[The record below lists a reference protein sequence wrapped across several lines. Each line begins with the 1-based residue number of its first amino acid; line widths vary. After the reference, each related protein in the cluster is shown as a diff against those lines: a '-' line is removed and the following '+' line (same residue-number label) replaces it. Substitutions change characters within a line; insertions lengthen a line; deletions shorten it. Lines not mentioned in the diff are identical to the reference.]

1 MERPSPHPPPP
12 VDGIR
17 VTDEVR
23 TYVAMRKYDMRV
35 CTSCGGPILLP
46 TSIHPPKPTDLRVR
60 VGDFTVYI
68 SKYQARYHDTIHA
81 GMIPRFLD
89 RF

>member
-1 MERPSPHPPPP
+1 MDRTFPPMPA
-12 VDGIR
+12 DGIR

-23 TYVAMRKYDMRV
+23 TYVRNRQHDMRL

-46 TSIHPPKPTDLRVR
+46 TSIHPPKATDLRIE
-60 VGDFTVYI
+60 VGDWTVYV
-68 SKYQARYHDTIHA
+68 SRYQARYHDTIHA

>member
-1 MERPSPHPPPP
+1 MDRPFPPAPA
-12 VDGIR
+12 DGIR

-23 TYVAMRKYDMRV
+23 AYLRNRQHDMRL

-46 TSIHPPKPTDLRVR
+46 TSIQPPKATDLRIE
-60 VGDFTVYI
+60 VGDWTVYV
-68 SKYQARYHDTIHA
+68 SRYQARYHDTING

-89 RF
+89 RY

>member
-1 MERPSPHPPPP
+1 MDRSFPPPP
-12 VDGIR
+12 ADGIR

-23 TYVAMRKYDMRV
+23 TFVERRRHDMRL

-46 TSIHPPKPTDLRVR
+46 TSIHPPKPTDLRIQ
-60 VGDFTVYI
+60 VGGWTVYV
-68 SKYQARYHDTIHA
+68 SRYQARYHDTIHA
-81 GMIPRFLD
+81 GMIPRFID

>member
-1 MERPSPHPPPP
+1 MDRSFPPTPT
-12 VDGIR
+12 DGIR

-23 TYVAMRKYDMRV
+23 TYVRNRQHDMRL

-46 TSIHPPKPTDLRVR
+46 TSIHPPKATDLRIEL
-60 VGDFTVYI
+60 GDWTVYV
-68 SKYQARYHDTIHA
+68 SRYQARYHDTIHA

>member
-1 MERPSPHPPPP
+1 MDRPSSQTP

-23 TYVAMRKYDMRV
+23 TFVQKRQHDMRV

-46 TSIHPPKPTDLRVR
+46 TSIQPPKATDLRIQ
-60 VGDFTVYI
+60 VGDWTLYVSRF
-68 SKYQARYHDTIHA
+68 QARYHDTIHA

>member
-1 MERPSPHPPPP
+1 MDRSFPPPP

-23 TYVAMRKYDMRV
+23 RYMAKRRHDMRL
-35 CTSCGGPILLP
+35 CTSCGGAILLP
-46 TSIHPPKPTDLRVR
+46 TSLHPPKPSDIRIQ
-60 VGDFTVYI
+60 VGDWTVYV
-68 SKYQARYHDTIHA
+68 SRYQARYHDTIHA
-81 GMIPRFLD
+81 GMIPRFME

>member
-1 MERPSPHPPPP
+1 MDRSFPPPP
-12 VDGIR
+12 ADGIR

-23 TYVAMRKYDMRV
+23 TFVERRQHDMRL

-46 TSIHPPKPTDLRVR
+46 TSIHPPKPNDLRIQ
-60 VGDFTVYI
+60 VGGWTVYV
-68 SKYQARYHDTIHA
+68 SRFQARYHDTIHA
-81 GMIPRFLD
+81 GMIPRFID